1 MKFDLRNAIGAT
13 EVEVKIIERRNALLD
28 KIITKYGF
36 ENDITLEFARVIDLV
51 PRTPLGEAIVDV
63 NFIEYMCMSE

>member
-13 EVEVKIIERRNALLD
+13 EVEVKIIERRNTLLN

-36 ENDITLEFARVIDLV
+36 ENDITLEFARIIDSV

-63 NFIEYMCMSE
+63 IFIEYMRMSE

>member
-1 MKFDLRNAIGAT
+1 MRFDLRNAIGVT

-28 KIITKYGF
+28 KIITKHGF
-36 ENDITLEFARVIDLV
+36 ENDITLEFARIIDSV

-63 NFIEYMCMSE
+63 IFIEYMRMSE

>member
-1 MKFDLRNAIGAT
+1 MKFDLRNAIGVT
-13 EVEVKIIERRNALLD
+13 NLDVEIIERRNALLN

-63 NFIEYMCMSE
+63 NFIEYMRMSE

>member
-1 MKFDLRNAIGAT
+1 MKFDLRKAIGAT
-13 EVEVKIIERRNALLD
+13 DLDVEIIERRNALLD

-36 ENDITLEFARVIDLV
+36 ENDITLEFARIIDLV

-63 NFIEYMCMSE
+63 NFIEYMRMSE

>member
-1 MKFDLRNAIGAT
+1 MKFDLRKAIGAT
-13 EVEVKIIERRNALLD
+13 DLDVEIIERRNALLD

-36 ENDITLEFARVIDLV
+36 ENDITLEFARIIEAV

-63 NFIEYMCMSE
+63 NFIEYMRMSE

>member
-28 KIITKYGF
+28 KIIHKYGF
-36 ENDITLEFARVIDLV
+36 ENDITLEFARIIDLV

-63 NFIEYMCMSE
+63 NFIEYMRMSE

>member
-1 MKFDLRNAIGAT
+1 MKFDLRNAMRIT
-13 EVEVKIIERRNALLD
+13 NSDVEIIERRNALLD

-36 ENDITLEFARVIDLV
+36 ENDITLEFARIIDLV

-63 NFIEYMCMSE
+63 NFIEYMRMSE